1 MAARNLNGIEVLNPA
16 EAGGGTGSVT
26 FPLTGRVDSVDVMRG
41 LTILAMAFVNDL
53 ADFAPVKGVP
63 QWLRHMKAG
72 ANGFT
77 FVDMIIPIFMFIL
90 GMSVPLALG
99 KRLAREGGSPVRVL
113 GHVLTRGVSLI
124 IIGLMDANRGAGLG
138 RPYGDMLDWPHGLWK
153 FLAWT
158 FVFIVWLDIPLKS
171 ARAKSVHKL
180 IRIAGLAG
188 LVWLAVVFRNA
199 SGGHFVIAKWSTLG
213 QLGWAYLFASLTWFI
228 FRNRRSG
235 IIGVFVL
242 FHCLFIGI
250 KGGLFQ
256 DVWLVNWIGASIL
269 GTYSANAVAGLIIGV
284 LLMERSGPKE
294 KIRGALGLAVFTG
307 MAAFLLQPV
316 GGLHLPSTSWSLYST
331 SCAFAAWALFYWSI
345 DVKGWK
351 KGWGPVRTVGQNCL
365 FLYQMSRYWIF
376 IYWLSGLTFYEA
388 LGADTATGI
397 VRAVVYTAFLGT
409 ITVMATKKKVF
420 LRV

>member
-1 MAARNLNGIEVLNPA
+1 MTTVPPSPESAAPG
-16 EAGGGTGSVT
+16 AGC
-26 FPLTGRVDSVDVMRG
+26 LTSSLTRRIDSVDVMRG

-53 ADFAPVKGVP
+53 ADFAPVKDVP
-63 QWLRHMKAG
+63 QWLKHMKAG
-72 ANGFT
+72 LNGFT

-90 GMSVPLALG
+90 GMSIPLALG

-113 GHVLTRGVSLI
+113 GHVLMRGVSLI
-124 IIGLMDANRGAGLG
+124 IIGLFDANRGAGLG

-158 FVFIVWLDIPLKS
+158 LVFIVWLDLPLKS
-171 ARAKSVHKL
+171 ARAKKAHGL

-188 LVWLAVVFRNA
+188 LIGLAVLFRNPA
-199 SGGHFVIAKWSTLG
+199 GGHFVIAKWSTLG
-213 QLGWAYLFASLTWFI
+213 QLGWAYIFASLTWLI
-228 FRNRRSG
+228 FRNNRFG
-235 IIGVFVL
+235 ILGVFAL
-242 FHCLFIGI
+242 FHCLYIGI
-250 KGGLFQ
+250 KGGLFP
-256 DVWLVNWIGASIL
+256 DVWVVNWIGASIL

-284 LLMERSGPKE
+284 MLTEPSGPKA
-294 KIRGALGLAVFTG
+294 KIRGALVPAAFAFI
-307 MAAFLLQPV
+307 AAFLLEPV

-331 SCAFAAWALFYWSI
+331 SCAFAVWALLYWLI

-351 KGWGPVRTVGQNCL
+351 KGWGPVRIVGQNCL

-397 VRAVVYTAFLGT
+397 IRAIAYTAFLGA
-409 ITVMATKKKVF
+409 ITVIATKKRLF